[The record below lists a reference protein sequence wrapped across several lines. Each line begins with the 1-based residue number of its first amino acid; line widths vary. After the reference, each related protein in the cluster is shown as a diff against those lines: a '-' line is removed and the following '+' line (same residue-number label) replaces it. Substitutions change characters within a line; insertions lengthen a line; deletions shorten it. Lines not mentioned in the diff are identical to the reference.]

1 MTVPKTNKNK
11 KPVIGIIG
19 GTSQFGQWFKSF
31 FENNGLKVLIT
42 GRKTELTPVELA
54 ETADIVI
61 VSVPL
66 RATAGVIKK
75 IAGHLRPGTLLADFT
90 SLKEKSLKEMM
101 KAKCGVLGIHPLF
114 GPLVTSAKNQII
126 IFCPGRKNRWID
138 YLENIFEK
146 NGAKVIFTTAKKHDR
161 EMAMIQALTHFVNI
175 VLART
180 LQKQNLSVLDAYT
193 TPVFRLQSI
202 LMGRILG
209 SNPELYAELEI
220 ENPFFRKILN
230 EFFSESRRL
239 GSAVKSRNYGAFVK
253 FFRETAGFMD
263 NFIPVAQL
271 KSTEITSLLEHQPVE
286 IKNRKIKLNL
296 KGIKKAKIAFLGP
309 EGTYSYQAAANI
321 FPKTALVSCPT
332 ITEIFEAINNN
343 EVDFGLTPAENSSEG
358 IIEETLDNLIDY
370 PFSVVGSYNLA
381 IHHCLLGRTG
391 DLNKIRIIKSH
402 LQPLTQCRNW
412 LAKNFPRAVL
422 ESTSSS
428 AQAILSTNDPAVA
441 FVASREAAKKY
452 GLKILA
458 KNIEDKKHNATQ
470 FYLLAKSRE
479 PKISRRLKSGR
490 TLILIAV
497 YDRPGVLRDILNS
510 FANRKIN
517 LTKLHSRPSAVGR
530 WNYYFFLE
538 IEGLPEKENLKE
550 ALKEIKKNCAVLRVL
565 GVS

>member
-1 MTVPKTNKNK
+1 MSLVKTNS

-31 FENNGLKVLIT
+31 FENNDMKVLIA
-42 GRKTELTPVELA
+42 GRKTKLKPEKLA
-54 ETADIVI
+54 ATADIVI

-75 IAGHLRPGTLLADFT
+75 ISKYMRPEALFADFT

-114 GPLVTSAKNQII
+114 GPLAPSVKNQLI
-126 IFCPGRKNRWID
+126 IFCQGRRNHWVNYLKNV
-138 YLENIFEK
+138 FEK

-161 EMAMIQALTHFVNI
+161 EMAIIQALTHFINI

-193 TPVFRLQSI
+193 THVFRLKSI

-220 ENPFFRKILN
+220 ENPFFRKILK

-239 GSAVKSRNYGAFVK
+239 GSAVKSRNYRAFVK
-253 FFRETAGFMD
+253 LFRETAGFMD

-271 KSTEITSLLEHQPVE
+271 KSTEIVSLLEHQPVE

-296 KGIKKAKIAFLGP
+296 KGTKKTKLAFLGP

-321 FPKTALVSCPT
+321 FPKTALVSYPT
-332 ITEIFEAINNN
+332 ITEIFEAVNNN
-343 EVDFGLTPAENSSEG
+343 EVSFGLAPAENSSEG
-358 IIEETLDNLIDY
+358 IIQETLNNLINF
-370 PFSVVGSYNLA
+370 PLSVIGSYDLD
-381 IHHCLLGRTG
+381 IHHCLLARTK
-391 DLNKIRIIKSH
+391 NPAKIKIIKSH
-402 LQPLTQCRNW
+402 LQPLAQCRNW
-412 LAKNFPRAVL
+412 LARNFPHAIL

-428 AQAILSTNDPAVA
+428 TQAILSTKDSTVA
-441 FVASREAAKKY
+441 FIASHEAAKKY
-452 GLKILA
+452 GLKVLA
-458 KNIEDKKHNATQ
+458 ENIEDKKHNTTQ
-470 FYLLAKSRE
+470 FYLLSKAE
-479 PKISRRLKSGR
+479 QPAISRQLKVRR
-490 TLILIAV
+490 TLILIVV
-497 YDRPGVLRDILNS
+497 YDRPGILRDILDS

-517 LTKLHSRPSAVGR
+517 LTKLHSRPSAVGK

-538 IEGLPEKENLKE
+538 VESLPEKENLKE
-550 ALKEIKKNCAVLRVL
+550 ALKEIKNNCAVLRIL